1 MAGPTAARSGTKGAP
16 ASGRAP
22 AEPARAGRRLWP
34 RLPFRRPGRRGLII
48 TLILVLLLGGFGI
61 WAFYGSDW
69 LRVSGVKA
77 SGTRV
82 LTAREVVDAAEV
94 PLHTPLASVGTDAIA
109 ARLRHRLPRIKSV
122 DVVRS
127 WPHTIALKV
136 TEREPE
142 LVMPEGGKY
151 VEVDA
156 EGVRFATVP
165 APPKGVPALQLAAD
179 DAPSLDRFGP
189 ARLRRAAVEVAS
201 DLPKSLHNQVK
212 TVRVTSYDAITLE
225 LTGKRTVVWGSGE
238 HGRRKAAV
246 LTALLKA
253 ARDAHHFD
261 VSVPSAPAVSGS

>member
-16 ASGRAP
+16 VSGPPP
-22 AEPARAGRRLWP
+22 AEPARARRRLWP
-34 RLPFRRPGRRGLII
+34 RLPDRRGLII
-48 TLILVLLLGGFGI
+48 TLIAVFLLGGFAV
-61 WAFYGSDW
+61 WALYGSDW
-69 LRVSGVKA
+69 LRVTGVRT

-82 LTAREVVDAAEV
+82 LTAREVTEAADV
-94 PLHTPLASVGTDAIA
+94 PLHSPLVSVDTDAIG

-122 DVVRS
+122 DVIRS
-127 WPHTIALKV
+127 WPHTLALKV
-136 TEREPE
+136 TERVPE

-156 EGVRFATVP
+156 QGVRFATVP
-165 APPKGVPALQLAAD
+165 APPKGVPALQLVAD
-179 DAPSLDRFGP
+179 NAPSLDRFGP

-201 DLPKSLHNQVK
+201 SLPETLRHQVK

-225 LTGKRTVVWGSGE
+225 LNGDRTVLWGSSERGP
-238 HGRRKAAV
+238 RKAAV

-253 ARDAHHFD
+253 ARDARHFD

>member
-16 ASGRAP
+16 VSGRAP

-34 RLPFRRPGRRGLII
+34 RLPLRRPGRRGLII
-48 TLILVLLLGGFGI
+48 TLILVLLLGGFAV
-61 WAFYGSDW
+61 WALYGSNW

-82 LTAREVVDAAEV
+82 LTPGEVIEAADA
-94 PLHTPLASVGTDAIA
+94 PLRTPLVSVDTDAIA

-127 WPHTIALKV
+127 WPHTITLKV
-136 TEREPE
+136 AEREPE

-165 APPKGVPALQLAAD
+165 ALPKGLPALQLAAG

-189 ARLRRAAVEVAS
+189 ARLRRAAVEVVS
-201 DLPKSLHNQVK
+201 GLPETLHKQVK

-225 LTGKRTVVWGSGE
+225 LAGKRTVVWGSSE
-238 HGRRKAAV
+238 HGPRKAAV